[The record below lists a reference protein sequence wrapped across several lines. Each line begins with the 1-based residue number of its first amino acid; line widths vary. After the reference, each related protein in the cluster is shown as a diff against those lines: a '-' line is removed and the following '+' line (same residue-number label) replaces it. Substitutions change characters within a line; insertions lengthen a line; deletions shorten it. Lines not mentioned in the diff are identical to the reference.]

1 MTSLVFHVSG
11 WCAGGRVWPPSDSCD
26 IRIFKTFPRDFYI
39 LPSLSVDPTDPFS
52 LHCGNQSAFRLMG
65 DGNLQPR
72 YP

>member
-11 WCAGGRVWPPSDSCD
+11 WCAGGRVWPPSDSCY

-52 LHCGNQSAFRLMG
+52 AFRLMG
-65 DGNLQPR
+65 DENLQPR